1 MSANTEYG
9 RYIVQTLNNYLIW
22 QDEILA
28 LICQKKSMM
37 EVRGLNYDS
46 VKVQTSMSDTMPS
59 MMVSLERL
67 EDKIQRLLRLQDEIL
82 AGIND
87 LSNKRYGKILTYRYV
102 VGMTW
107 DEIADSLDISP
118 RWARRLCQRAELR
131 YYKGG
136 N

>member
-1 MSANTEYG
+1 M
-9 RYIVQTLNNYLIW
+9 
-22 QDEILA
+22 
-28 LICQKKSMM
+28 
-37 EVRGLNYDS
+37 
-46 VKVQTSMSDTMPS
+46 
-59 MMVSLERL
+59 ERL

-87 LSNKRYGKILTYRYV
+87 LPNKRYGKILTYRYV

>member
-1 MSANTEYG
+1 M
-9 RYIVQTLNNYLIW
+9 QTLNNYLIW

-37 EVRGLNYDS
+37 EVRGLNYDT
-46 VKVQTSMSDTMPS
+46 VKVQTSMSDAMPS

>member
-1 MSANTEYG
+1 M
-9 RYIVQTLNNYLIW
+9 QTLNNYLIW

-46 VKVQTSMSDTMPS
+46 VKVQTSMSDAMPS

-82 AGIND
+82 SGIND
-87 LSNKRYGKILTYRYV
+87 LPNKRYGKILTYRYV

>member
-1 MSANTEYG
+1 ML
-9 RYIVQTLNNYLIW
+9 TLNQYLVL

-28 LICQKKSMM
+28 LNAQKKSMM
-37 EVRGLNYDS
+37 EVRGLNYDT
-46 VKVQTSMSDTMPS
+46 VKVQASMSDEMPS
-59 MMVSLERL
+59 LMVSLERL

-82 AGIND
+82 SGIND
-87 LSNKRYGKILTYRYV
+87 LPNKRYGKILTYRYV

-107 DEIADSLDISP
+107 DEIADALDISP
-118 RWARRLCQRAELR
+118 RWARRLCGRAEAR

>member
-1 MSANTEYG
+1 
-9 RYIVQTLNNYLIW
+9 
-22 QDEILA
+22 
-28 LICQKKSMM
+28 MM
-37 EVRGLNYDS
+37 EVRGLNYDT
-46 VKVQTSMSDTMPS
+46 VKVQTSMSDAMPS

-87 LSNKRYGKILTYRYV
+87 LPNKRYGKILTYRYV

>member
-1 MSANTEYG
+1 M
-9 RYIVQTLNNYLIW
+9 QTLNNYLAW

-28 LICQKKSMM
+28 LNCQRKSMM
-37 EVRGLNYDS
+37 EVRGLNYDT

-87 LSNKRYGKILTYRYV
+87 LPNKRYGKILTYRYV

>member
-1 MSANTEYG
+1 ML
-9 RYIVQTLNNYLIW
+9 TLNQYLVL

-28 LICQKKSMM
+28 LNAQKKSMM
-37 EVRGLNYDS
+37 EVRGLNYDT
-46 VKVQTSMSDTMPS
+46 VKVQASMSDAMPS
-59 MMVSLERL
+59 LMVSLERL

-82 AGIND
+82 DGINMVT
-87 LSNKRYGKILTYRYV
+87 NKRYGKILTYRYV

-107 DEIADSLDISP
+107 DEIADALDISP
-118 RWARRLCQRAELR
+118 RWARRLCGRAEAR

>member
-1 MSANTEYG
+1 M
-9 RYIVQTLNNYLIW
+9 QTLNNYLIW
-22 QDEILA
+22 QDEILS

-46 VKVQTSMSDTMPS
+46 IKVQTSMSDTMPS

-82 AGIND
+82 QGIND
-87 LSNKRYGKILTYRYV
+87 LQNKRYGKILTYRYV

>member
-1 MSANTEYG
+1 M
-9 RYIVQTLNNYLIW
+9 QTLNNYLIW

-46 VKVQTSMSDTMPS
+46 VKVQTSMSDAMPS

-87 LSNKRYGKILTYRYV
+87 LPNKRYGKILTYRYV

>member
-87 LSNKRYGKILTYRYV
+87 LPNKRYGKILTYRYV